1 MGRVG
6 VEHWTDKRQDADGAT
21 SDHAVS
27 RGRRGDK
34 EQREVEE
41 DYLFAL
47 PDGAPVQLYLP
58 NIVNLVMWHMLQGS
72 MGK

>member
-1 MGRVG
+1 MDGQETRRGRCS
-6 VEHWTDKRQDADGAT
+6 AT

-58 NIVNLVMWHMLQGS
+58 NIVNLVLNVAHVASLDGEKEIS
-72 MGK
+72 